1 MNALGIHE
9 GHRNRLKARYRDHG
23 LDNFNDVNVLE
34 LLLFYAIPRK
44 DTNELAHALLDHF
57 GSLDRIFEASVPELE
72 EVPGIGENTALLIT
86 LVPQITRRYLMA
98 KGNCICSITSSAE
111 AGKYLVP
118 RLMFEKEEKLLLLC
132 LDAKKSVIS
141 CVTLGS
147 GVINAVDVNV
157 RKVVEN
163 AVRNRASSVIL
174 AHNHPSG
181 VALPSRED
189 ERITREIASAL
200 KLVGIPLDD
209 HIIVAGDDFVSFADS
224 GLIWL

>member
-1 MNALGIHE
+1 MGIHE
-9 GHRNRLKARYRDHG
+9 GHRSRMKARFRDHG
-23 LDNFNDVNVLE
+23 LDNFGDVNVLE

-44 DTNELAHALLDHF
+44 DTNELAHARLDHF
-57 GSLDRIFEASVPELE
+57 GSLDRVFEASCSELE
-72 EVPGIGENTALLIT
+72 AVQGIGENTALLIT
-86 LVPQITRRYLMA
+86 LVPQIARRYLME
-98 KGNCICSITSSAE
+98 KGNCLPTISCSAD

-118 RLMFEKEEKLLLLC
+118 RLMLEKDEKALLLC

-141 CVTLGS
+141 CVNLGS
-147 GVINAVDVNV
+147 GVVNAVDVNV
-157 RKVVEN
+157 RKVVES
-163 AVRNRASSVIL
+163 ALRFRASSVIL
-174 AHNHPSG
+174 AHNHPGG

-209 HIIVAGDDFVSFADS
+209 HIIVAGDDYVSFADS

>member
-1 MNALGIHE
+1 M
-9 GHRNRLKARYRDHG
+9 KVRYRDHG

-141 CVTLGS
+141 CVSLGS

-189 ERITREIASAL
+189 ERINREIASAL

>member
-1 MNALGIHE
+1 MKVLGIHE

>member
-1 MNALGIHE
+1 M
-9 GHRNRLKARYRDHG
+9 KARYRDHG

-141 CVTLGS
+141 CVSLGS

-209 HIIVAGDDFVSFADS
+209 HIIVAGDDYVSFADS

>member
-1 MNALGIHE
+1 M
-9 GHRNRLKARYRDHG
+9 KARYRDHG

-209 HIIVAGDDFVSFADS
+209 HIIVAGDDYVSFADS

>member
-1 MNALGIHE
+1 MGVHE
-9 GHRNRLKARYRDHG
+9 GHRSRMKARYRDHG

-57 GSLDRIFEASVPELE
+57 GSLDKVFEASVPELE
-72 EVPGIGENTALLIT
+72 SVPGIGESAALLIS
-86 LVPQITRRYLMA
+86 LVPQLTRRYMMA
-98 KGNCICSITSSAE
+98 KGSCTSTIASSVD
-111 AGKYLVP
+111 AGNYLVP
-118 RLMFEKEEKLLLLC
+118 RLMFEKDEKALLLC

-141 CVTLGS
+141 CDSLGS
-147 GVINAVDVNV
+147 GAVNAVNISV
-157 RKVVEN
+157 RKVVEI

-174 AHNHPSG
+174 AHNHPGG

-189 ERITREIASAL
+189 ERITFEIASAL

-209 HIIVAGDDFVSFADS
+209 HIIVAGDDYVSFADS
-224 GLIWL
+224 GMIAL

>member
-1 MNALGIHE
+1 M
-9 GHRNRLKARYRDHG
+9 KARYRDHG

>member
-1 MNALGIHE
+1 M
-9 GHRNRLKARYRDHG
+9 RYRDHG

-141 CVTLGS
+141 CVSLGS

>member
-1 MNALGIHE
+1 M
-9 GHRNRLKARYRDHG
+9 KARYRDHG

-141 CVTLGS
+141 CVSLGS

-189 ERITREIASAL
+189 DRITREIASAL

-209 HIIVAGDDFVSFADS
+209 HIIVAGDDYVSFADS

>member
-1 MNALGIHE
+1 M
-9 GHRNRLKARYRDHG
+9 KARYRDHG

-141 CVTLGS
+141 CVSLGS

>member
-1 MNALGIHE
+1 M
-9 GHRNRLKARYRDHG
+9 KARYRDHG

-72 EVPGIGENTALLIT
+72 EVPGIGENTALLIS

-141 CVTLGS
+141 CVSLGS

>member
-1 MNALGIHE
+1 MKVLGIHE

-141 CVTLGS
+141 CVSLGS

-209 HIIVAGDDFVSFADS
+209 HIIVAGDDYVSFADS

>member
-1 MNALGIHE
+1 M
-9 GHRNRLKARYRDHG
+9 KARYRDHG

-98 KGNCICSITSSAE
+98 KGNCISSITSSAE

-141 CVTLGS
+141 CVSLGS

>member
-1 MNALGIHE
+1 M
-9 GHRNRLKARYRDHG
+9 KARYKDHG

-44 DTNELAHALLDHF
+44 DTNEIAHALLDHF
-57 GSLDRIFEASVPELE
+57 GSLDRVFEASIPELE
-72 EVPGIGENTALLIT
+72 AVPGVGESSALLIS
-86 LVPQITRRYLMA
+86 LIPQIMRRYLMV
-98 KGNCICSITSSAE
+98 KGSCVSTISGSAD

-118 RLMFEKEEKLLLLC
+118 RLMFEKDEKLLLLC

-141 CVTLGS
+141 CADLGS
-147 GVINAVDVNV
+147 GVVNAVDVNV

-163 AVRNRASSVIL
+163 ALRCRASSVIL
-174 AHNHPSG
+174 AHNHPAG

-189 ERITREIASAL
+189 ERITKEIAAAL

-209 HIIVAGDDFVSFADS
+209 HIIVAGDDYVSFADS
-224 GLIWL
+224 GLLGLYTA

>member
-1 MNALGIHE
+1 MGVHE
-9 GHRNRLKARYRDHG
+9 GHRSRMKARYRDHG

-57 GSLDRIFEASVPELE
+57 GSLDKVFEASVPELE
-72 EVPGIGENTALLIT
+72 SVPGIGESTALLIS
-86 LVPQITRRYLMA
+86 LVPQITRRYMMA
-98 KGNCICSITSSAE
+98 KGSCISTIASSVD
-111 AGKYLVP
+111 AGNYLVP
-118 RLMFEKEEKLLLLC
+118 RLMFEKDEKALLLC

-141 CVTLGS
+141 CDSLGS
-147 GVINAVDVNV
+147 GAVNAVNISV
-157 RKVVEN
+157 RKVVEI

-174 AHNHPSG
+174 AHNHPGG

-189 ERITREIASAL
+189 ERITIEIASAL

-209 HIIVAGDDFVSFADS
+209 HIIVAGDDYVSFADS
-224 GLIWL
+224 GMISLS

>member
-1 MNALGIHE
+1 M
-9 GHRNRLKARYRDHG
+9 KVRYRDHG

-141 CVTLGS
+141 CVSLGS

>member
-1 MNALGIHE
+1 M
-9 GHRNRLKARYRDHG
+9 KARYRDHG

-118 RLMFEKEEKLLLLC
+118 RLMVEKEEKLLLLC

-141 CVTLGS
+141 CVSLGS

>member
-1 MNALGIHE
+1 MGVHE
-9 GHRNRLKARYRDHG
+9 GHRSRMKARYRDHG

-57 GSLDRIFEASVPELE
+57 GSLDKVFEASVPELE
-72 EVPGIGENTALLIT
+72 SVPGIGESTALLIS
-86 LVPQITRRYLMA
+86 LVPQITRRYMMT
-98 KGNCICSITSSAE
+98 KGNCISTIASSVD
-111 AGKYLVP
+111 AGNYLVP
-118 RLMFEKEEKLLLLC
+118 RLMFEKDEKALLLC

-141 CVTLGS
+141 CDSLGS
-147 GVINAVDVNV
+147 GAVNAVNISV
-157 RKVVEN
+157 RKVVEI

-174 AHNHPSG
+174 AHNHPGG

-189 ERITREIASAL
+189 ERITIEIASAL

-209 HIIVAGDDFVSFADS
+209 HIIVAGDDYVSFADS
-224 GLIWL
+224 RMIAL

>member
-1 MNALGIHE
+1 M
-9 GHRNRLKARYRDHG
+9 KARYRDHG

-98 KGNCICSITSSAE
+98 KGNCICSITSYAE

-224 GLIWL
+224 GLIWI